1 MYGNFLHRGSIIRRT
16 TLALLCLCFMHPTAS
31 VQAQTT
37 RPAPASSSAGGQ
49 DSIWIDIGSPI
60 LGIAPGQTLRISVLN
75 PLAPA
80 PPGGD
85 GRKYKML
92 FAVTILDSDGR
103 VVALSDEITLGPGEF
118 HSFDFKH
125 ADLPLGGEPDTG
137 RLQVLGLIRARL
149 FPGIAARIPQGKLPV
164 AVELIDDSNGKTVVL
179 QPHSFQIISAG
190 RNEPTKVQ

>member
-1 MYGNFLHRGSIIRRT
+1 MNGDFSHRSSIIRLSA
-16 TLALLCLCFMHPTAS
+16 LALLGLCFMQPT
-31 VQAQTT
+31 VHVAQTT
-37 RPAPASSSAGGQ
+37 RAAPASSSAGGQ

-60 LGIAPGQTLRISVLN
+60 LGIAPGQTLRISALN
-75 PLAPA
+75 PLA

-92 FAVTILDSDGR
+92 FAVTILDLDGR
-103 VVALSDEITLGPGEF
+103 VVALSDEITLDPGEF
-118 HSFDFKH
+118 HSFDFKR
-125 ADLPLGGEPDTG
+125 ADLPLGGEPVTG
-137 RLQVLGLIRARL
+137 RLQVLSLIRARF

-190 RNEPTKVQ
+190 RNEPTQVR